1 MKYFMLIISLFL
13 LFTCSMQQSQEKDTD
28 LYDVK
33 GKVLHLTIRHYYAEK
48 DDDGKI
54 IKGEPNYEGEIDQTI
69 TFNENGYITQGYFYG
84 EADSLD
90 SRLERVYENGVCI
103 AETRYDAKDNI
114 TSEWIWLYDDK
125 NNNTERIQVLEDG
138 TFFPAWKLYYNDD
151 NKLISRMS
159 YRSPGSGLYDSLYWV
174 LDDKGRQTEEYTYGY
189 YGYYGKNLVEY
200 EGKSDQP
207 YKVFIYDSD
216 NQLSNILEMEYNKY
230 DHLNKISNFN
240 ADTTLAAWVTWQFDY
255 DEKGNWTTAIMFY
268 NDEPKTYEERRI
280 IYY

>member
-138 TFFPAWKLYYNDD
+138 TFFPAWKLY
-151 NKLISRMS
+151 
-159 YRSPGSGLYDSLYWV
+159 
-174 LDDKGRQTEEYTYGY
+174 
-189 YGYYGKNLVEY
+189 
-200 EGKSDQP
+200 
-207 YKVFIYDSD
+207 
-216 NQLSNILEMEYNKY
+216 
-230 DHLNKISNFN
+230 
-240 ADTTLAAWVTWQFDY
+240 
-255 DEKGNWTTAIMFY
+255 
-268 NDEPKTYEERRI
+268 
-280 IYY
+280 